1 MDLKNAQKVIGG
13 MLVIVIIFYLI
24 YLRFRCK
31 VSEAQEL
38 PVYFEYQALNFN
50 SKKREMLLELET
62 VNEHEYQPLI
72 TKKPKED
79 HTTLFEL
86 NGVNSVLFVIYKK
99 VNFPRR
105 SSTRCMLIADNGLS
119 YPRTSIEKTIE
130 CACTEIIHGEVWM
143 CGGHVDVIS
152 STTNDYSDTSSKGL
166 LIYNPQ
172 RDEWRSGPDMTE
184 SRIGAVSGVFG
195 GSMVIVG
202 GHGYLPGHYTATD
215 LLSGERFCHET
226 RAWKPISDVPY
237 NINGATACVLND
249 RLFVIGDRRSK
260 KLLIWNKTTDTWTEG
275 AFMHTTRYGGV
286 CVVETAR

>member
-1 MDLKNAQKVIGG
+1 
-13 MLVIVIIFYLI
+13 
-24 YLRFRCK
+24 
-31 VSEAQEL
+31 
-38 PVYFEYQALNFN
+38 
-50 SKKREMLLELET
+50 
-62 VNEHEYQPLI
+62 
-72 TKKPKED
+72 
-79 HTTLFEL
+79 
-86 NGVNSVLFVIYKK
+86 
-99 VNFPRR
+99 
-105 SSTRCMLIADNGLS
+105 
-119 YPRTSIEKTIE
+119 
-130 CACTEIIHGEVWM
+130 M

-249 RLFVIGDRRSK
+249 RLFVIGGIRSK

-275 AFMHTTRYGGV
+275 ASMHTTRYGGV
-286 CVVETAR
+286 CVVLNGKIMVIGGFENSSRSSSYSVIFYDMMKDTWENGLPLPILCPHYNVVKHCETIFLFGRGKTLKFENDKWSVLTFGDPFVSLKLNENIIWCHAHSLIITHI